1 MNSHLNQN
9 RFIKRIKGQNELLI
23 SFGKLSQDSYISAL
37 EWATTLVNITEEEK
51 EVINKV
57 KMSLLYVRGNP

>member
-1 MNSHLNQN
+1 MSRASILQY
-9 RFIKRIKGQNELLI
+9 L
-23 SFGKLSQDSYISAL
+23 KLSSELRAAL
-37 EWATTLVNITEEEK
+37 EWAETLVNITEEEK